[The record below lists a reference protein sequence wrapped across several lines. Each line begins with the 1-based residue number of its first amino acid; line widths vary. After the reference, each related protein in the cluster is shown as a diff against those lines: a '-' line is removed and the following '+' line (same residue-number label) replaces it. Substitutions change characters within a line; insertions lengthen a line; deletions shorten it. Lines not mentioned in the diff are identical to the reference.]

1 MNRLITNLRQFKL
14 ITFDIT
20 DTLLK
25 FRRPPGEEYAIAVQ
39 QFGYRNVSAAEISSQ
54 FGGNFKYMTTTYP
67 NFGCTTIGWENWW
80 RMLVQRILTA
90 AKVDIDGDSVVRVA
104 DYIIAKYQTDEC
116 WVRVENA
123 NELIDTLKECGKTV
137 GVLSNFDPRL
147 RCILADTKLSQFD
160 FVLSSYEHGVAKP
173 SQAIFDLALEMV
185 GKAKPTQALHVGN
198 TPTLDYIGAIEAGWS
213 AALITND
220 DNGWKDYPIIK
231 PEHTFSSISEL
242 LCKLKTDD
250 IKW

>member
-39 QFGYRNVSAAEISSQ
+39 QFGYQNVSAAEISSK
-54 FGGNFKYMTTTYP
+54 FSGNFKYMTTTYP

-80 RMLVQRILTA
+80 RMLLQRILA
-90 AKVDIDGDSVVRVA
+90 AANVDIDGASAIRVA

-123 NELIDTLKECGKTV
+123 NELICTLKESGKTV

-147 RCILADTKLSQFD
+147 RCILTDTKLPQFD
-160 FVLSSYEHGVAKP
+160 YVVASYECGVAKP
-173 SQAIFDLALEMV
+173 NPAIFNLALEMMDNA
-185 GKAKPTQALHVGN
+185 KANEALHIGN
-198 TPTLDYIGAIEAGWS
+198 TPTLDYIGAIQAGWC

-220 DNGWKDYPIIK
+220 DNEWKDYPLIR
-231 PEHTFSSISEL
+231 PEHTFSSISDL
-242 LCKLKTDD
+242 LGKLKTQT
-250 IKW
+250 INW